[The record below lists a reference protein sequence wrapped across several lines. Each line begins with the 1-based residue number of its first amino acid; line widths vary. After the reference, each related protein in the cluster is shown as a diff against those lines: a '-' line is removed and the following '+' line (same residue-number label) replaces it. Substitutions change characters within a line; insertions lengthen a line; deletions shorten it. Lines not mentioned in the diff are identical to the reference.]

1 MSLLSLLAYYVEE
14 HPGIW
19 LEDAG
24 RSVVAMAIRL
34 NGVRPSLF
42 QLERSSSCGAAVML
56 DMP

>member
-34 NGVRPSLF
+34 NCVRPSLF

-56 DMP
+56 E